1 MPSKRKPRLC
11 YLAGLG
17 DALQVYNAWTMG
29 ATLEYFGT
37 NYLRHFYQVCR
48 EFEAEGYV
56 IMASPGNYSCNSV
69 PGFTFE
75 NRPHPSNE
83 GGIRYHISSIIW
95 IISIT
100 LRMLRYRPD
109 VIIITVGIG
118 HCLPLS
124 ILKLFGVRF
133 IPALHDS
140 LWNRFVTLKRHS
152 RIQRRLQALF
162 FSCCVNEFL
171 VAAESTAAQVRS
183 LIPRKNI
190 QIEVFLPNYSRNQFA
205 NIREPSFDVRPFKVL
220 FMGRTE
226 TNKGVY
232 DLLEVAANVDPH
244 NFHFDICGVGQ
255 ESASLERA
263 INSRD
268 LKPVVSYHGFLD
280 RANLYRLW
288 DEAHV
293 VIAPTTTDFA
303 EGFNMVCAEAILAG
317 RPVVTSAVCP
327 ALSYIKEAAI
337 EVRPNDVEGYRKA
350 ILALANDRALY
361 DEKQAACGPLQAQ
374 FYDENN
380 SYATKLKILLEKIAE
395 EECDQDCLD
404 DCKGS

>member
-1 MPSKRKPRLC
+1 VPTTRKLRFC
-11 YLAGLG
+11 YLAGVG
-17 DALQVYNAWTMG
+17 DALQVYNAWVTDT
-29 ATLEYFGT
+29 TLEYFGT
-37 NYLRHFYQVCR
+37 NYLSQFYQICM
-48 EFEAEGYV
+48 EFDAEGYV
-56 IMASPGNYSCNSV
+56 IMASPGNYSCHSV
-69 PGFTFE
+69 PGFTLE

-83 GGIRYHISSIIW
+83 GGMRYHINSIIW

-100 LRMLRYRPD
+100 MRMLRYRPD
-109 VIIITVGIG
+109 VVIITVGIG

-140 LWNRFVTLKRHS
+140 LWNRFATLKRHS

-162 FSCCVNEFL
+162 FSCCVNQFL

-190 QIEVFLPNYSRNQFA
+190 NIEVFLPNYLPNQFA
-205 NIREPSFDVRPFKVL
+205 NIREPNFEARPFKVL

-232 DLLEVAANVDPH
+232 DLLDVAAGVAPH
-244 NFHFDICGVGQ
+244 EFHFDICGVGQ

-263 INSRD
+263 INSRN
-268 LKPVVSYHGFLD
+268 LKAIVSYRGFLD
-280 RANLYRLW
+280 RASLYKLW

-293 VIAPTTTDFA
+293 VITPTTTAFA

-337 EVRPNDVEGYRKA
+337 EVRPNDVEGYRMA
-350 ILALANDRALY
+350 LLALARDRALY
-361 DEKQAACGPLQAQ
+361 QKKQAACKPLQAQ
-374 FYDENN
+374 FYDQGN
-380 SYATKLKILLEKIAE
+380 SYGAKLRILLEKLQRKSE
-395 EECDQDCLD
+395 RGL
-404 DCKGS
+404 